1 MEVFEFGMRVCATTI
16 STGEAK
22 KDVRPVVVCLILG
35 PVIVTV
41 IQIEIL
47 LIVS

>member
-1 MEVFEFGMRVCATTI
+1 MEVFEFGMSVWATTI
-16 STGEAK
+16 SIGEAR

-35 PVIVTV
+35 PAIVTV
-41 IQIEIL
+41 IRIEIL